1 MLSLC
6 LSRGESRRCTLIQ
19 AGATLIGSEKKAS
32 RRLRRTRTKRDCHS
46 ISLSQMSYQCG
57 YTPVARSGDSQSR
70 TRSHSGL
77 WIQYGKGKA
86 LSALK
91 TPPIEKFEK
100 AAGPIGE
107 AFTNPRRL
115 WGYIADWWWVLF
127 TDNKTKIVVS
137 HVARV
142 RVTRVPIS

>member
-1 MLSLC
+1 MPLTRRKPTLHVDPGWSHADWIRKKSLEETPANSYKAR
-6 LSRGESRRCTLIQ
+6 LPQYQYQSVPDELPMRIYSG
-19 AGATLIGSEKKAS
+19 GA
-32 RRLRRTRTKRDCHS
+32 LRRH
-46 ISLSQMSYQCG
+46 
-57 YTPVARSGDSQSR
+57 SQSR

-77 WIQYGKGKA
+77 WIQYGKA
-86 LSALK
+86 LSARK